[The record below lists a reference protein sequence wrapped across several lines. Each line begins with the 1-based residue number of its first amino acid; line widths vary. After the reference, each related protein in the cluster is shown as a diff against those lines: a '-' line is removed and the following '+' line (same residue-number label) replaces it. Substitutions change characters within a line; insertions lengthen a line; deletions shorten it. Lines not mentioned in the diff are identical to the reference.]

1 MTTVKI
7 LHLNSIMS
15 MNLLAT
21 FSRSFTLFLF
31 TFKFYGFHL
40 NSHVDL
46 RLKCFK
52 NYFIKCNIK
61 NDVCS

>member
-21 FSRSFTLFLF
+21 FSRSFSLFVF

-46 RLKCFK
+46 RLKCLK
-52 NYFIKCNIK
+52 IIL
-61 NDVCS
+61 